1 MRNDSCILVV
11 TNLAANEIN
20 SVCTNLFSGES
31 TVCYSADSVFDSE
44 DDCRYPVE
52 FLNSLSVPGLPD
64 HILNLKTGMPVILL
78 RNLCPKSGLCNGV
91 RLIVKAVLNKRLVA
105 VHFSN
110 RESTE
115 TMLIPRISLVVDE
128 TASVPLKW
136 KRRQFPLKPAFSLT
150 INKVQGQTLSRVAVW
165 LEVPVFSHGQ
175 LYTAAS
181 RINDPNNIRFYVPPD
196 DVLPETLSTRNVVFD
211 EVLD

>member
-150 INKVQGQTLSRVAVW
+150 INKVHEW
-165 LEVPVFSHGQ
+165 LFGSKYLCFPTVSSTQRLLVS
-175 LYTAAS
+175 TT
-181 RINDPNNIRFYVPPD
+181 RITSDSMCRPMMCYRR
-196 DVLPETLSTRNVVFD
+196 LCQQET
-211 EVLD
+211 